1 MKRAWRDTKIRQGFN
16 GRNQPALSRSYGL
29 TVTQI
34 YDIIAWIRIEKP
46 AV

>member
-16 GRNQPALSRSYGL
+16 GRNHADLARSYGL

>member
-16 GRNQPALSRSYGL
+16 GRNHAGLARSYDL

-34 YDIIAWIRIEKP
+34 YDFIARIRTAKP